1 MAKSDCCFNCVYAW
15 YDVNEIVRNM
25 SLGWGRGPTC
35 ANQPGHYGLPT
46 ATPIGRVCPNYRPR
60 PAEPGADAKRII
72 LTNGM
77 VTYVDAAD
85 YEELSQYT
93 WHYASGGY
101 AARYDNRT
109 LILMHR
115 QIMNAPKGMQVDHIH
130 HNRLDNTR
138 AHLRICTAS
147 ENARNRSKRGCASS
161 RYFGVT
167 YNKRRRKWV
176 ASIKVDG
183 KVREVGYSH
192 DEEEAAR
199 AHDYAAVRNFG
210 DHVRLNFP
218 EEWPPQRRAEVR
230 ASGTLRRRIGL
241 RPNRGRRISLCVL
254 RGASSVRAENPHA
267 SRTTQNARRNRLS
280 QRRRDAEAPRW
291 GKPTANREPTT
302 D

>member
-35 ANQPGHYGLPT
+35 ANQPGHHGLPT

-60 PAEPGADAKRII
+60 PAEPAADAKRII

-85 YEELSQYT
+85 YEKLSQYT

-115 QIMNAPKGMQVDHIH
+115 QIMNPPEGMQVDHIH

-218 EEWPPQRRAEVR
+218 EEWPPRAPGRGPRAAGRCGGGSAFARTEDGGPRAKDGRRRTGGRRAGLATGR
-230 ASGTLRRRIGL
+230 ATSDKRREARRR
-241 RPNRGRRISLCVL
+241 S
-254 RGASSVRAENPHA
+254 
-267 SRTTQNARRNRLS
+267 
-280 QRRRDAEAPRW
+280 RRDAGTRRNE
-291 GKPTANREPTT
+291 TAEERG
-302 D
+302 